1 MTDPFALFAACL
13 PGIEPLL
20 CDELTDLG
28 ATPTAVAGGAAFRG
42 DLRLLYDACLQLGTA
57 SHVVIRV
64 AGFPCRALGEL
75 ERKAMLLPWSSLLR
89 PDVPIRVRA
98 VCKRSRIWHSGAA
111 EERLEN
117 AIAKTLGRAP
127 RKAAAEEADAAVIAV
142 RIVDDHVTISLD
154 ATTTP
159 LHRRGWRLATAKA
172 PLREDLAHALLLASG
187 WQPGQAL
194 LDPFCGAGTIAIEA
208 ACVAADLAPGRLRLP
223 PCRHLGLW
231 DEPLWQDVLAA
242 AAPEPTV
249 DVSHIAASDRDAG
262 AIEDARGNAERAGVA
277 GAIDFRCCALSAQPW
292 LQTPAAAPPA
302 GTLVTNPP
310 FGVRVGGGDQ
320 LASLYQSLGHRLAA
334 LGPGWRLT
342 LLAHDVR
349 MARRVGRPLRSAF
362 ATRIGGLGIA
372 AMVEADATAAAPDH
386 GPGV

>member
-1 MTDPFALFAACL
+1 MTETFALFAACL
-13 PGIEPLL
+13 PGLEPLL
-20 CDELTDLG
+20 CDELKDLG
-28 ATPTAVAGGAAFRG
+28 AAPTAVAGGATFQG
-42 DLRLLYDACLQLGTA
+42 DLRLLFTACLQLGTA

-75 ERKAMLLPWSSLLR
+75 ERKAALLPWSSLLR
-89 PDVPIRVRA
+89 ADVPARVRA

-117 AIAKTLGRAP
+117 AIAKGLGRAP
-127 RKAAAEEADAAVIAV
+127 RRAEAEDPDAAVIAV

-208 ACVAADLAPGRLRLP
+208 ACVAADLAPGRLRPP

-231 DEPLWQDVLAA
+231 NERLWQDVLTAA
-242 AAPEPTV
+242 RPEPTI
-249 DVSHIAASDRDAG
+249 DVSHLAASDRDAG

-277 GAIDFRCCALSAQPW
+277 AAIEFRCCAVSAQPW
-292 LQTPAAAPPA
+292 LATPAAAPPN

-310 FGVRVGGGDQ
+310 FGVRVAGGEQ
-320 LASLYQSLGHRLAA
+320 LASLYQSLGHRLQG
-334 LGPGWRLT
+334 LGAGWRLAM
-342 LLAHDVR
+342 LAYDVR

-372 AMVEADATAAAPDH
+372 AMIDAEVTAKGPDPAAS
-386 GPGV
+386 V